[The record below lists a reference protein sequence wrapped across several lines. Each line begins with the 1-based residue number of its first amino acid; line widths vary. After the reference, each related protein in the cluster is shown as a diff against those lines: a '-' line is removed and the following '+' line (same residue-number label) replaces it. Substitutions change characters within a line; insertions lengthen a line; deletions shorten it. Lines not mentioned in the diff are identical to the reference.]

1 MLSAKQRMERME
13 ERKRREDE
21 LATLPPGWT
30 PKASKPGCGKCQ
42 KKQKQE
48 QERKSE

>member
-1 MLSAKQRMERME
+1 MLSAKQRME

-21 LATLPPGWT
+21 LATLSPGST

-42 KKQKQE
+42 KKQEQE